1 MTTPPSPSG
10 PKPLNGL
17 ILPGGGARAAYQVG
31 VLRALAESLPE
42 SVRMPFPILSGVSA
56 GAINAAK
63 IATHGTDFREGVAAL
78 AEIWRNLTVDQVYRT
93 DLATVAGDAARWV
106 RALLSGS
113 DRAGV
118 RSILNNQ
125 PLRELLTRGLDFDAA
140 QRAIEAGGLRGL
152 AITAAGYQSAESIT
166 YFQASSECQP
176 WRRTRREGRPARLSV
191 EHVMASVALPIL
203 FPAAQVDGE
212 WHGDGSLRQMS
223 PVSPAIHLGAERIL
237 VIAVRNEDP
246 NPRKPDQPQPYPSFG
261 HIGGYMLDSL
271 FMDAIYTDLERV
283 QRINRTVAQAE
294 GGHTTELRPVDAKVV
309 VPSADMREIV
319 QAHKDAFPRTVRTLF
334 GLIGARGAAGSQ
346 LLSYLL
352 FDKGYC
358 NALMN
363 LGYQDGMARK
373 DELVPWLIGD

>member
-1 MTTPPSPSG
+1 
-10 PKPLNGL
+10 
-17 ILPGGGARAAYQVG
+17 
-31 VLRALAESLPE
+31 
-42 SVRMPFPILSGVSA
+42 
-56 GAINAAK
+56 
-63 IATHGTDFREGVAAL
+63 
-78 AEIWRNLTVDQVYRT
+78 
-93 DLATVAGDAARWV
+93 
-106 RALLSGS
+106 
-113 DRAGV
+113 
-118 RSILNNQ
+118 
-125 PLRELLTRGLDFDAA
+125 
-140 QRAIEAGGLRGL
+140 
-152 AITAAGYQSAESIT
+152 
-166 YFQASSECQP
+166 
-176 WRRTRREGRPARLSV
+176 
-191 EHVMASVALPIL
+191 VMASVALPIL

-271 FMDAIYTDLERV
+271 FMDAIYTDLQRV

-319 QAHKDAFPRTVRTLF
+319 QSHKDAFPRTVRTLF

>member
-319 QAHKDAFPRTVRTLF
+319 
-334 GLIGARGAAGSQ
+334 
-346 LLSYLL
+346 
-352 FDKGYC
+352 
-358 NALMN
+358 
-363 LGYQDGMARK
+363 
-373 DELVPWLIGD
+373 